1 MTTNR
6 SEVAD
11 MLTPKNRAI
20 LKKVAVGVC
29 IFVVAYAVM
38 ATILESVER
47 NRDYI
52 IDVDSE
58 YNFACN
64 LTYDATQDKLSCAE
78 RTIDRTYS
86 SYSTTEL
93 HSSESGMSTGGDE
106 FSIKPPIVEISADN
120 YETDSYSHD
129 AITKKFGKTT
139 VDLSIYNNYFDEDV
153 ANKTVTIN
161 WQFSD
166 SDLVVIDTKN
176 VEWKTAEAQ
185 KKVEAEAARIAAEQA
200 EAQRKAEEEAKR
212 AAEAAAQQAAQQAQ
226 SVQYHSNNGS
236 SGSTSS
242 TSSGANTGT
251 HVPSTAQSSDSVY
264 YQNCDAVRAAGKTP
278 LYRGQPGYSA
288 KLDRD
293 KDGVACE

>member
-106 FSIKPPIVEISADN
+106 FSIKLPIVEISADN

-129 AITKKFGKTT
+129 VITKNSVKL
-139 VDLSIYNNYFDEDV
+139 LSIYLYITTILT
-153 ANKTVTIN
+153 KTLPIKQ
-161 WQFSD
+161 WQLIGNFRI
-166 SDLVVIDTKN
+166 VI
-176 VEWKTAEAQ
+176 
-185 KKVEAEAARIAAEQA
+185 
-200 EAQRKAEEEAKR
+200 
-212 AAEAAAQQAAQQAQ
+212 
-226 SVQYHSNNGS
+226 
-236 SGSTSS
+236 
-242 TSSGANTGT
+242 
-251 HVPSTAQSSDSVY
+251 
-264 YQNCDAVRAAGKTP
+264 
-278 LYRGQPGYSA
+278 
-288 KLDRD
+288 
-293 KDGVACE
+293 